1 MYFTFTTMI
10 SFLKEL
16 NYGLYIKL
24 LSLMKILGIGIDL
37 VMNSRIEKIITK
49 SYAERFIKKFL
60 H

>member
-1 MYFTFTTMI
+1 MI